1 MRGLGSWL
9 ALVAWV
15 IGSACGS
22 ADSGGARPVSEPTVS
37 PTPAMSPT
45 ASATAVP
52 TPLPSASAG
61 EPAGLA
67 WAVGERSVLRSDDG
81 GVTWSV
87 ARNNFQ
93 PNALAFV
100 DRKDGWIVEATTD
113 GGHLLH
119 TLDGGRSWQDE
130 IVNLPGPAPLFFD
143 VAVLDARHAV
153 AVGSEN
159 GFIEPDFHRGPPLA
173 VFTSDGG
180 ATWARAALVGV
191 GLGPLGE
198 VALGSVCLTTNGAGL
213 AAGTDLVTF
222 AQGLVL
228 LTQDAGATW
237 KDLTAELPFI
247 PFARVACAGD
257 ADIWFAGGR
266 SVLLHSADGGATW
279 TDLSANL
286 PDIAIEAV
294 SFHDPLVGWVAGQDV
309 SPSAASSANRIVAA
323 LTTDGGAHWTEK
335 LIVAGVGE
343 TTLGMDFL
351 DAQRGVIVAQDLH
364 PLQIPRSSFGL
375 TFATADGGSTWTP
388 TVQPEPID
396 ALWDVQLFP

>member
-15 IGSACGS
+15 ICSACGS
-22 ADSGGARPVSEPTVS
+22 ADGGGARPVSEPTVS

-67 WAVGERSVLRSDDG
+67 WAVGGRSVLRSDDG

-87 ARNNFQ
+87 ARNNVQ

-130 IVNLPGPAPLFFD
+130 IGNLPGPAPLFFD

-159 GFIEPDFHRGPPLA
+159 GFVEPDFHRGPPLA
-173 VFTSDGG
+173 VVTSDGG
-180 ATWARAALVGV
+180 ATWARAPLVGV
-191 GLGPLGE
+191 DLGPLGE
-198 VALGSVCLTTNGAGL
+198 VALGSVYITLGRLEHKG
-213 AAGTDLVTF
+213 LVTSRLGEPTAERGGRAKTYF
-222 AQGLVL
+222 KVTAKGLREVRQAQKTLVALWRGVPRLEGGLV
-228 LTQDAGATW
+228 
-237 KDLTAELPFI
+237 
-247 PFARVACAGD
+247 
-257 ADIWFAGGR
+257 
-266 SVLLHSADGGATW
+266 
-279 TDLSANL
+279 
-286 PDIAIEAV
+286 
-294 SFHDPLVGWVAGQDV
+294 
-309 SPSAASSANRIVAA
+309 
-323 LTTDGGAHWTEK
+323 
-335 LIVAGVGE
+335 
-343 TTLGMDFL
+343 
-351 DAQRGVIVAQDLH
+351 
-364 PLQIPRSSFGL
+364 
-375 TFATADGGSTWTP
+375 
-388 TVQPEPID
+388 
-396 ALWDVQLFP
+396 